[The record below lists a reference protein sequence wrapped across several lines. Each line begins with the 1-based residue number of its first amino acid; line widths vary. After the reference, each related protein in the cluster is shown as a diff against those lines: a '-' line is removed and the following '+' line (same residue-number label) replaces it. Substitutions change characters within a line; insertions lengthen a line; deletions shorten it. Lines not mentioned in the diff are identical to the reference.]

1 MSKIVLTMLLLASTG
16 GVAVA
21 VRDEWPGGPALAAWI
36 EEVAPPSLAAAMPT
50 AREPEPEY
58 LTARLEKGIVDRTIS
73 ATGALTA
80 VVTVEL
86 GSQLS
91 GEIAKVLV
99 DFNDRVKQGQPLA
112 QIDERS
118 FVGRVDEARAALAT
132 AHANV
137 KMQRAK
143 LERAQI
149 DYRDAEAQR
158 AVLQARLDN
167 TKIRLDAAERDL
179 QRKLSLKLREAAS
192 TATVEESQTQTA
204 SAAAAV
210 REAQAVLAAHDFTV
224 AGAAADL
231 RRLDA
236 ELAFALATVPQREA
250 ILSIAQVD
258 LERTTIRSPI
268 SGVVVGRL
276 VNEGQTIASGLE
288 ARTIFVIARD
298 LREME
303 IHARVDETD
312 IGRIKSGQ
320 RATFTVDAYPGRRFY
335 AVVRQVRQS
344 AQVVQNVVTY
354 TVVLSTSNSEEL
366 LLPGMTALARI
377 VVDQTGPVLT
387 MPLAALRFSPR
398 GAPAGETTGEPGNQS
413 APIWLRSSDGTLRAT
428 QVKTGLDD
436 STRVAVLD
444 GPVAEGDEV
453 VVGEAS
459 RPPRR
464 QLFGIRL
471 GF

>member
-1 MSKIVLTMLLLASTG
+1 MSKIVLTLLLLASSG

-21 VRDEWPGGPALAAWI
+21 VRDDWPGASTLVGWI
-36 EEVAPPSLAAAMPT
+36 EEVAPPGLAAALPT

-112 QIDERS
+112 QLDERS
-118 FVGRVDEARAALAT
+118 FVGRVEEAQAALAT

-167 TKIRLDAAERDL
+167 AKIRLDAAERDL

-192 TATVEESQTQTA
+192 VATVEESQTQTA

-236 ELAFALATVPQREA
+236 ELAYALATIPQRQA
-250 ILSIAQVD
+250 ILSVAQVD

-276 VNEGQTIASGLE
+276 VNEGQTIATGLE

-312 IGRIKSGQ
+312 IGRIRPGQ
-320 RATFTVDAYPGRRFY
+320 RATFTVDAYPGRRFD

-354 TVVLSTSNSEEL
+354 TVVLSTSNAEEL

-377 VVDQTGPVLT
+377 VVDQAGPVLT

-398 GAPAGETTGEPGNQS
+398 GAAAGEPVGEPGNQS

-436 STRVAVLD
+436 SSRVAVLD

-453 VVGEAS
+453 VVGEAT
-459 RPPRR
+459 RAPQR